1 MKVGILTFHN
11 AHNYGAVLQA
21 YALRTK
27 LRKMGHD
34 AHIINYC
41 NKKIQNRYSDKLKLE
56 VSKRDIVFPTH
67 WIKMIGKKLQ
77 NDYAQ
82 DTWKKQC
89 DSFNNFINEILLENH
104 TNKIKSDNLEK
115 IEMDAF
121 ICGSDQVWA
130 SWITGGLDP
139 VYFLDFQT
147 SAKKISYAAS
157 MPSNKIPLKEQSYF
171 KKCINLLDFVS
182 VREEQVSITL
192 NNLCNRSIKTVVDPT
207 LLLDV
212 NDYSNLLSAS
222 CEKEGYVFAYFVHED
237 NILMECAQKI
247 ASQLGKKLIELHY
260 YLQKNLKGHNQRA
273 DFGPSEFLTYIKN
286 ADFVLTNSFHG
297 TVFSVLYGK
306 NFYSIYNNDSRK
318 DNLLNNLKLKSRHIY
333 SGDSIE
339 LNQEIDYE
347 SVYELLRWY
356 RKSSID
362 FLDKALS

>member
-67 WIKMIGKKLQ
+67 WIKIIGKKLQ

-89 DSFNNFINEILLENH
+89 NSFNKFISGVLLENS
-104 TNKIKSDNLEK
+104 TTKVTIDDLNKMKV
-115 IEMDAF
+115 DAF

-130 SWITGGLDP
+130 SWITDGLDP

-157 MPSNKIPLKEQSYF
+157 MPSNKIPTNEQSYF

-182 VREEQVSITL
+182 VREEQVSIAL
-192 NNLCNRSIKTVVDPT
+192 NNLCDRSIKTVVDPT
-207 LLLDV
+207 VLLNAD
-212 NDYSNLLSAS
+212 DYSELSSAS
-222 CEKEGYVFAYFVHED
+222 YEKEDYVFVYFIHED
-237 NILMECAQKI
+237 NVLMKCAQKI
-247 ASQLGKKLIELHY
+247 ALQLGKKLIELHY
-260 YLQKNLKGHNQRA
+260 YLRKDLKGHDQRA
-273 DFGPSEFLTYIKN
+273 DFGPSQFLTYIEN

-297 TVFSVLYGK
+297 TVFSIIYGK
-306 NFYSIYNNDSRK
+306 KFYSVYNKDDRK
-318 DNLLNNLKLKSRHIY
+318 DNLLNNLKLQSRHIY
-333 SGDSIE
+333 SINNIN
-339 LNQEIDYE
+339 LNQDIDYQ
-347 SVYELLRWY
+347 SVYELLYLY
-356 RKSSID
+356 RQSSID
-362 FLDKALS
+362 FLSKALS